1 MDKERE
7 EAIGLIHQGLYLVLG
22 EIDRICTKYDI
33 PYYLEGGSMLGAVR
47 HQEII
52 PWDDDA
58 DISMFRSDYERFRR
72 VVREELQEGFA
83 FTEPGDWG
91 EHFYDFIPHVIYLN
105 SQVRADSPEEQY
117 NGNGILNHTIA
128 DIFIVEDC
136 ADSDLRHK
144 WTLMKLTVLYG
155 LTMGHRYR
163 IDHSEYKGVSG
174 LAVRV
179 LSAVGKR
186 IPLKKLLKAHD
197 RAGSSETGK
206 NQKRDRFF
214 YSNYLF
220 EDFHVILPGERIR
233 KKIRVP
239 FGSLNLLIPE
249 KYDEWLTAYFGDYM
263 QFPPEDKRVQ
273 LHMDDPKNVWI
284 KLPEQKLQMPD

>member
-1 MDKERE
+1 MDKKRE
-7 EAIGLIHQGLYLVLG
+7 EAIEKVHQGLYLVLG

-47 HQEII
+47 HKAII

-58 DISMFRSDYERFRR
+58 DISMFRSDYERFRA
-72 VVREELQEGFA
+72 VVRDELRPGFA

-91 EHFYDFIPHVIYLN
+91 EHFYDFIPHVIWLD
-105 SQVRADSPEEQY
+105 SKMRADTPEEQY
-117 NGNGILNHTIA
+117 NGEGILNHMIA

-144 WTLMKLTVLYG
+144 WTLMKLTLLYG

-163 IDHSEYKGVSG
+163 VDYSEYKGVSG

-179 LSAVGKR
+179 LSKIGKR
-186 IPLKKLLKAHD
+186 IPLKKLLAAHEKA
-197 RAGSSETGK
+197 GGSETGK
-206 NQKRDRFF
+206 NKERDRFY

-220 EDFHVILPGERIR
+220 EDLHVILPGERIR

-239 FGSLNLLIPE
+239 FGELELLIPE

-273 LHMDDPKNVWI
+273 LHMDEPENVYLT
-284 KLPEQKLQMPD
+284 LPEN